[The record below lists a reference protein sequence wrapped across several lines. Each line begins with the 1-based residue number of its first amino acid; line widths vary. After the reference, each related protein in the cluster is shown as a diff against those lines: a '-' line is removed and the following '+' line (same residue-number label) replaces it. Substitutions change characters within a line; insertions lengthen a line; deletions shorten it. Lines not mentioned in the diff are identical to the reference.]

1 MASRLSFGR
10 MTRSARL
17 SFGWAITVLGLL
29 LVAQLAHAGEV
40 CFSALGL
47 EGPGVR
53 AAFQDRCLNA
63 GTAPDACIA
72 TPHRID
78 VAAAGAASLSP
89 EPPPV
94 AGGPEYP
101 ARNFRTIAEPR
112 LPAGLAP
119 ASPSPVYILFRRYLS

>member
-10 MTRSARL
+10 MTRSWRL
-17 SFGWAITVLGLL
+17 AFGWAITVLGLL

-47 EGPGVR
+47 EGPGVQ

-63 GTAPDACIA
+63 SAAPDACVA
-72 TPHRID
+72 TPHRIS
-78 VAAAGAASLSP
+78 VGAAGAASLSP

-94 AGGPEYP
+94 AGGAEN
-101 ARNFRTIAEPR
+101 AASIFRVIAEPR
-112 LPAGLAP
+112 LRAGLAP